1 MWHYCIWSRQSRIF
15 EAAPFFDIL
24 MQKNW
29 QQRAINHDKYFRQDR
44 FYFFVPWGCKNIN
57 SQTVGGFSQESS
69 NFHLQRSSVTF

>member
-44 FYFFVPWGCKNIN
+44 FYFLCLGDAKTSILKQWVDFPKRVRIFTYSGVP
-57 SQTVGGFSQESS
+57 
-69 NFHLQRSSVTF
+69 